1 MQVSGEDVQIRI
13 PFPEALEVFIQC
25 RLGLFSDLCSRSRII
40 PVADLD
46 DQLMEGFFLLAGTD
60 LFIVV
65 FDPSVSACLLFVVPF
80 QGFIEE
86 LVIDLLDRF
95 VTVFYI
101 EVGALRVH
109 VCRLEFPAV
118 VIDGAF
124 PDLSADRS
132 YHFKSHPFLAL
143 RKQRPLLLSAK
154 VTQKHF

>member
-1 MQVSGEDVQIRI
+1 
-13 PFPEALEVFIQC
+13 
-25 RLGLFSDLCSRSRII
+25 
-40 PVADLD
+40 
-46 DQLMEGFFLLAGTD
+46 MEGLFLLAGTD
-60 LFIVV
+60 LFIVII
-65 FDPSVSACLLFVVPF
+65 DPSVRACLLGVVSF

-86 LVIDLLDRF
+86 FVVNLLDWF

-109 VCRLEFPAV
+109 VCRLEFSTV

-132 YHFKSHPFLAL
+132 FHFKSHPFLTL
-143 RKQRPLLLSAK
+143 RQQRPLLLSAK

>member
-1 MQVSGEDVQIRI
+1 ME
-13 PFPEALEVFIQC
+13 
-25 RLGLFSDLCSRSRII
+25 GLFL
-40 PVADLD
+40 
-46 DQLMEGFFLLAGTD
+46 FAGTD
-60 LFIVV
+60 LLIVI
-65 FDPSVSACLLFVVPF
+65 FDSSVRACLLFVVPF
-80 QGFIEE
+80 QGFIEQF
-86 LVIDLLDRF
+86 VIDLLDRLI
-95 VTVFYI
+95 TVFYI

-132 YHFKSHPFLAL
+132 FHFKSHPFLAL